1 MQAHNKI
8 CKLPVS
14 VCDRRSVLKGC
25 NQKVSHEKGHNRK
38 RATFCL
44 RVPLVPSSYVLDKTD
59 FIGLHCAPVT
69 LTLAGDHTFCFYPKL
84 PLTFSVFLEI
94 PVGRQLSFSLRM
106 GTAVKCPQYAINVQQ
121 CYPSV
126 YFLSVTLSH
135 FRSIFRSISV
145 ASFRVDFK
153 NTEQERSH
161 SRYCAEIVQALIEGV
176 RFPMARHNISCK
188 I

>member
-1 MQAHNKI
+1 MQTHNKI

-59 FIGLHCAPVT
+59 YRIALCTCYPYLSWRSYFLFLSKATFDI
-69 LTLAGDHTFCFYPKL
+69 FCFLGDSGGPAA
-84 PLTFSVFLEI
+84 FLFI
-94 PVGRQLSFSLRM
+94 AHGYCCQMPAVIRNQC
-106 GTAVKCPQYAINVQQ
+106 TAVF
-121 CYPSV
+121 S
-126 YFLSVTLSH
+126 FGLLSATLSH
-135 FRSIFRSISV
+135 FRLIIRSISV

-161 SRYCAEIVQALIEGV
+161 SKYCAEIVQALIEGV
-176 RFPMARHNISCK
+176 RLPMARHNISCK